1 MSSTTLVLVLLLTTT
16 GIAPPKRSL
25 KKFHDTRACSSPRKS
40 LVKGERFIRS
50 EEKPEYNPTPSPPR
64 AHCPPAAPST
74 RRCPPSSVPSGTAR
88 SRPAPPLPV
97 RSRQPLR
104 RGTAEPGGAHG
115 AARCTRGMLMRRML
129 MRCMLTTPRHAPR
142 APNGTERRERDWG
155 CAGSCAGCAVGA
167 ELLERNG
174 TRDAPLS
181 ASLAQ
186 PKRSLLLTT
195 GIALPKQSLTTFHD
209 TQKLLRHSCLF
220 CFSPAMVKGS
230 TEGKPPKTARH
241 SETP

>member
-1 MSSTTLVLVLLLTTT
+1 MSSTTLVLVLSLTTT

-74 RRCPPSSVPSGTAR
+74 RRSPPSSVPSGTAR

-142 APNGTERRERDWG
+142 APPLQLGR
-155 CAGSCAGCAVGA
+155 CAGSAVPDCGVRGAGRAARNCAVRDVLWGLSCWNGM
-167 ELLERNG
+167 ELGMLRY
-174 TRDAPLS
+174 
-181 ASLAQ
+181 Q
-186 PKRSLLLTT
+186 P
-195 GIALPKQSLTTFHD
+195 A
-209 TQKLLRHSCLF
+209 
-220 CFSPAMVKGS
+220 
-230 TEGKPPKTARH
+230 
-241 SETP
+241 